1 MLTQDS
7 TIHPGICKTPGVLG
21 GEACIGMRRIAVWM
35 LVRARQ
41 LGITDEDLLTQYE
54 PPLTV
59 EEIENAWSYYASHRD
74 EVDAAIRSN
83 EED

>member
-1 MLTQDS
+1 MVIQDS

-41 LGITDEDLLTQYE
+41 LGLSDAELLTDYE
-54 PPLTV
+54 PPLTA
-59 EEIENAWSYYASHRD
+59 EDLNNAWSYYASHRD
-74 EVDAAIRSN
+74 EVDAAIRRN